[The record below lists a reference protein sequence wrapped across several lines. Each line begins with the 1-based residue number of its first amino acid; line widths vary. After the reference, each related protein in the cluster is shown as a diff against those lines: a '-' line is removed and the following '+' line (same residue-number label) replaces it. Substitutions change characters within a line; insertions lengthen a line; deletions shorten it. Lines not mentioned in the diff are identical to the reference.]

1 MNAETCVVCGA
12 IIPEGRQVCPTCAR
26 RAFQTGAPNE
36 PKPENPAKTY
46 LRRYRA
52 MITRRDSL
60 QRAIE
65 EAYDRAT
72 SCTQKLRAVHVDGG
86 NAAYDRMAEDVIK
99 VADSTEQLK
108 AVMGQIDQE
117 LQEILRAIDAVP
129 DEMQKTILTLRYI
142 EGLGWTDIQERLH
155 YEERHICM
163 IHGRGLWHVKKWLEA
178 KTVQ

>member
-1 MNAETCVVCGA
+1 MNAETCVICGA

-26 RAFQTGAPNE
+26 RAYQTGHANE
-36 PKPENPAKTY
+36 PRPENPAKAY

-52 MITRRDSL
+52 MMARRDSL
-60 QRAIE
+60 QRAID

-72 SCTQKLRAVHVDGG
+72 SCTQKLKAVHVDGG

-108 AVMGQIDQE
+108 AVMDQIDRE

-142 EGLGWTDIQERLH
+142 EGLGWTEIQERLH
-155 YEERHICM
+155 YEERHIFM